1 MISTLKHTSFKTMK
15 NSLIWAVA
23 LGAVA
28 CSQENT
34 SDLAQLQG
42 ERDSLVALTQSAA
55 TRIQEID
62 AQLAALD
69 STRELTVVTV
79 LEVRPETFVHSF
91 EALGK
96 VEADRS
102 VNLLPEMGGQ
112 IKRVLVSEGDRV
124 AAGQTLIEL
133 DNSVLRSTLD
143 EVKKS
148 LALAATLYEKQERLW
163 KQGIGSEVQYLQAKT
178 NKESLE
184 QRIQTVQS
192 QLAMSRVKA
201 PFAGTVDEMTAK
213 EGEFAAPGMA
223 LGRLI
228 SSGKASVTADI
239 PESYANVVG
248 KGQKVDL
255 QFPSINKTM
264 EARVT
269 QVSDYINPDNR
280 TYKVFVDLPS
290 SSEFKPNM
298 LAKVQVRDYE
308 ADQALSVPSAL
319 VQQDMEGNNYVFV
332 WKLVKDGI
340 GLVEKRAVEV
350 GKNNG
355 TRVEIKSGLALGE
368 TLVDKGART
377 VRNGQSVKVMTESAK

>member
-1 MISTLKHTSFKTMK
+1 MTMK
-15 NSLIWAVA
+15 NSLLWAVA

-34 SDLAQLQG
+34 TDLAQLQG
-42 ERDSLVALTQSAA
+42 ERDSLVALTQTAA

-69 STRELTVVTV
+69 STRELTAVTV
-79 LEVRPETFVHSF
+79 LEVSPETFIHSF

-112 IKRVLVSEGDRV
+112 IKRVLVSEGERV

-133 DNSVLRSTLD
+133 DNSVMRSSLD
-143 EVKKS
+143 EVKKGLS
-148 LALAATLYEKQERLW
+148 LATTLFEKQERLW

-184 QRIQTVQS
+184 QRIQTVQN

-201 PFAGTVDEMTAK
+201 PFAGTVDEMNAK

-255 QFPSINKTM
+255 FFPSINKTL

-280 TYKVFVDLPS
+280 TYKVYVNLPAS
-290 SSEFKPNM
+290 AEYKPNM

-308 ADQALSVPSAL
+308 ADQALSVPAAL
-319 VQQDMEGNNYVFV
+319 VQQDMSGNNYVFV

-340 GLVEKRAVEV
+340 GLVEKRSVEV

-355 TRVEIKSGLALGE
+355 ERVEIKSGLTLGE

-377 VRNGQSVKVMTESAK
+377 VREGQSVKVMTESAK

>member
-1 MISTLKHTSFKTMK
+1 MK
-15 NSLIWAVA
+15 KSLIWAIA

-28 CSQENT
+28 CSNEKT
-34 SDLAQLQG
+34 TDLSQLQG
-42 ERDSLVALTQSAA
+42 ERDSLVAISQTAA
-55 TRIQEID
+55 ARIQEID
-62 AQLAALD
+62 AELAALD
-69 STRELTVVTV
+69 STRDLTSVTL
-79 LEVRPETFVHSF
+79 LEVQPENFVHAF

-124 AAGQTLIEL
+124 SAGQTLVEI
-133 DNSVLRSTLD
+133 DNSVMRSTLD
-143 EVKKS
+143 EIKKS
-148 LALAATLYEKQERLW
+148 LNLAVTLFEKQERLW

-184 QRIQTVQS
+184 QRIQTLQT
-192 QLAMSRVKA
+192 QMAMTRVKA
-201 PFAGTVDEMTAK
+201 PFAGTVDEMNAK

-228 SSGKASVTADI
+228 SAGKAAVTVDI
-239 PESYANVVG
+239 PESYSNVVG

-255 QFPSINKTM
+255 LFPSINKTL

-280 TYKVFVDLPS
+280 TFKVYVNLPATG
-290 SSEFKPNM
+290 EFKPNM
-298 LAKVQVRDYE
+298 LAKVRVRDYE
-308 ADQALSVPSAL
+308 ANQALSVPSAL
-319 VQQDMEGNNYVFV
+319 VQQDMNGAQYVFV
-332 WKLVKDGI
+332 FKAVKGGI
-340 GLVEKRAVEV
+340 GLVEKRPVTI

-355 TRVEIKSGLALGE
+355 SQVEIASGLKMGE
-368 TLVDKGART
+368 ILVDKGART
-377 VRNGQSVKVMTESAK
+377 VRDGQSVKEMKETSK

>member
-1 MISTLKHTSFKTMK
+1 MK
-15 NSLIWAVA
+15 KSLIWAIA

-28 CSQENT
+28 CSNEKT
-34 SDLAQLQG
+34 TDLTQLQG
-42 ERDSLVALTQSAA
+42 ERDSLVAISQTAA
-55 TRIQEID
+55 ARIQEID
-62 AQLAALD
+62 AELAALD
-69 STRELTVVTV
+69 STRDLTSVTL
-79 LEVRPETFVHSF
+79 LEVQPENFVHAF

-124 AAGQTLIEL
+124 AAGQTLVEI
-133 DNSVLRSTLD
+133 DNSVMRSTLD
-143 EVKKS
+143 EIKKS
-148 LALAATLYEKQERLW
+148 LNLAVTLFEKQERLW

-184 QRIQTVQS
+184 QRIQTLQT
-192 QLAMSRVKA
+192 QMAMTRVKA
-201 PFAGTVDEMTAK
+201 PFAGIVDEMSAK

-228 SSGKASVTADI
+228 SAGKASVTVDI
-239 PESYANVVG
+239 PESYSNVVG

-255 QFPSINKTM
+255 LFPSINKTL

-280 TYKVFVDLPS
+280 TFKVYINLPATG
-290 SSEFKPNM
+290 EFKPNM
-298 LAKVQVRDYE
+298 LAKVRVRDYE
-308 ADQALSVPSAL
+308 ANQALSVPSAL
-319 VQQDMEGNNYVFV
+319 VQQDMNGGQYVFV
-332 WKLVKDGI
+332 YKAVKGGI
-340 GLVEKRAVEV
+340 GLVEKRPVTI

-355 TRVEIKSGLALGE
+355 SQVEIASGLKMGE
-368 TLVDKGART
+368 ILVDKGART
-377 VRNGQSVKVMTESAK
+377 VRDGQSVKEMKETSK

>member
-1 MISTLKHTSFKTMK
+1 MK
-15 NSLIWAVA
+15 KSLIWAIA

-28 CSQENT
+28 CSNEKT
-34 SDLAQLQG
+34 TDLSQLQG
-42 ERDSLVALTQSAA
+42 ERDSLVAISQTAA
-55 TRIQEID
+55 ARIQEID
-62 AQLAALD
+62 AELAALD
-69 STRELTVVTV
+69 STRDLTSVTL
-79 LEVRPETFVHSF
+79 LEVQPENFVHAF

-124 AAGQTLIEL
+124 AAGQTLVEI
-133 DNSVLRSTLD
+133 DNSVMRSTLD

-148 LALAATLYEKQERLW
+148 LNLAVTLFEKQERLW

-184 QRIQTVQS
+184 QRIQTLQT
-192 QLAMSRVKA
+192 QMAMTRVKA
-201 PFAGTVDEMTAK
+201 PFAGTVDEMNAK

-228 SSGKASVTADI
+228 SAGKAAVTVDI
-239 PESYANVVG
+239 PESYSNVVG

-255 QFPSINKTM
+255 IFPSINKTL

-280 TYKVFVDLPS
+280 SFKVYVNLPATG
-290 SSEFKPNM
+290 EFKPNM
-298 LAKVQVRDYE
+298 LAKVRVRDYE
-308 ADQALSVPSAL
+308 ANQALSVPSAL
-319 VQQDMEGNNYVFV
+319 VQQDMNGGQYVFV
-332 WKLVKDGI
+332 FKAVKGGI
-340 GLVEKRAVEV
+340 GLVEKRAVTI

-355 TRVEIKSGLALGE
+355 SQVEIASGLKMGE
-368 TLVDKGART
+368 ILVDKGART
-377 VRNGQSVKVMTESAK
+377 VRDGQSVKEMKETSK

>member
-1 MISTLKHTSFKTMK
+1 MK
-15 NSLIWAVA
+15 KSLIWAIA

-28 CSQENT
+28 CSNEKT
-34 SDLAQLQG
+34 TDLSQLQG
-42 ERDSLVALTQSAA
+42 ERDSLVALSQTAA
-55 TRIQEID
+55 ARIQEID
-62 AQLAALD
+62 AELAALD
-69 STRELTVVTV
+69 STRDLTSVTL
-79 LEVRPETFVHSF
+79 LEVQPENFVHAF

-124 AAGQTLIEL
+124 AAGQTLVEI
-133 DNSVLRSTLD
+133 DNSVMRSTLD
-143 EVKKS
+143 EIKKS
-148 LALAATLYEKQERLW
+148 LNLAVTLFEKQERLW

-184 QRIQTVQS
+184 QRIQTLQT
-192 QLAMSRVKA
+192 QMAMTRVKA
-201 PFAGTVDEMTAK
+201 PFAGIVDEMSAK

-228 SSGKASVTADI
+228 SAGKASVTVDI
-239 PESYANVVG
+239 PESYSNVVG

-255 QFPSINKTM
+255 LFPSINKTL

-280 TYKVFVDLPS
+280 TFKVYVNLPATG
-290 SSEFKPNM
+290 EFKPNM
-298 LAKVQVRDYE
+298 LAKVRVRDYE
-308 ADQALSVPSAL
+308 ANQALSVPSAL
-319 VQQDMEGNNYVFV
+319 VQQDMNGGQYVFV
-332 WKLVKDGI
+332 YKAVKGGI
-340 GLVEKRAVEV
+340 GLVEKRPVTI

-355 TRVEIKSGLALGE
+355 SQVEIGSGLKMGE
-368 TLVDKGART
+368 ILVDKGART
-377 VRNGQSVKVMTESAK
+377 VRDGQSVKEMKETSK

>member
-1 MISTLKHTSFKTMK
+1 MK

-34 SDLAQLQG
+34 TDLAQLQG
-42 ERDSLVALTQSAA
+42 ERDSLVALTQTAA

-69 STRELTVVTV
+69 STRELTSITV
-79 LEVRPETFVHSF
+79 LEVRPETFIHSF

-112 IKRVLVSEGDRV
+112 IKRVLVEEGERV
-124 AAGQTLIEL
+124 VAGQTLIEL
-133 DNSVLRSTLD
+133 DNSVMRSSLD

-148 LALAATLYEKQERLW
+148 LSLATTLFEKQERLW

-184 QRIQTVQS
+184 QRIQTVQN
-192 QLAMSRVKA
+192 QLAMTRVKA
-201 PFAGTVDEMTAK
+201 PFAGTVDEMNAK

-255 QFPSINKTM
+255 FFPSINKSL

-280 TYKVFVDLPS
+280 TYKVYVNLPAS
-290 SSEFKPNM
+290 AEYKPNM

-308 ADQALSVPSAL
+308 ADQALSVPAAL
-319 VQQDMEGNNYVFV
+319 VQQDMAGNNYVFV

-355 TRVEIKSGLALGE
+355 ERVEIKSGLTLGE
-368 TLVDKGART
+368 TLVNKGART
-377 VRNGQSVKVMTESAK
+377 VREGQSVKVMTESAK

>member
-1 MISTLKHTSFKTMK
+1 MK

-34 SDLAQLQG
+34 TDLAQLQG
-42 ERDSLVALTQSAA
+42 ERDSLVALTQTAA

-69 STRELTVVTV
+69 STRELTAVTV
-79 LEVRPETFVHSF
+79 LEVSPETFIHSF

-112 IKRVLVSEGDRV
+112 IKRVLVEEGERV

-133 DNSVLRSTLD
+133 DNSVMRSSLD
-143 EVKKS
+143 EVKKGLS
-148 LALAATLYEKQERLW
+148 LATTLFEKQERLW
-163 KQGIGSEVQYLQAKT
+163 KQGIGGEVQYLQAKT

-184 QRIQTVQS
+184 QRIQTVQN
-192 QLAMSRVKA
+192 QLAMTRVKA
-201 PFAGTVDEMTAK
+201 PFAGTVDEMNAK

-239 PESYANVVG
+239 PESYANIVG

-255 QFPSINKTM
+255 FFPSINKTL

-280 TYKVFVDLPS
+280 TYKVYVNLPAS
-290 SSEFKPNM
+290 AEYKPNM

-308 ADQALSVPSAL
+308 ADQALSVPAAL
-319 VQQDMEGNNYVFV
+319 VQQDMSGNNYVFV

-355 TRVEIKSGLALGE
+355 ERVEIKSGLTLGE

-377 VRNGQSVKVMTESAK
+377 VREGQSVKVMTESAK

>member
-1 MISTLKHTSFKTMK
+1 MK

-28 CSQENT
+28 CSQESST
-34 SDLAQLQG
+34 DLAKLQG
-42 ERDSLVALTQSAA
+42 ERDSLVALTQTVA

-62 AQLAALD
+62 AQLASLD
-69 STRELTVVTV
+69 STRELTSITV

-112 IKRVLVSEGDRV
+112 IKRVLVTEGERV

-133 DNSVLRSTLD
+133 DNSVMRSSLD

-148 LALAATLYEKQERLW
+148 LNLATTLFEKQERLW

-184 QRIQTVQS
+184 QRIQTVQN
-192 QLAMSRVKA
+192 QLAMTRVKA
-201 PFAGTVDEMTAK
+201 PFAGTVDEMNAK

-239 PESYANVVG
+239 PESYSNVVG

-255 QFPSINKTM
+255 FFPSLNKSL

-280 TYKVFVDLPS
+280 TYKVFVNLPATG
-290 SSEFKPNM
+290 EYKPNM
-298 LAKVQVRDYE
+298 LAKVRVRDYE
-308 ADQALSVPSAL
+308 ANQALSVPAAL
-319 VQQDMEGNNYVFV
+319 VQQDMSGNNYVFV

-355 TRVEIKSGLALGE
+355 EQVEIKSGLALGE

-377 VRNGQSVKVMTESAK
+377 VRDGQSVKVMTETAQ

>member
-1 MISTLKHTSFKTMK
+1 MK

-34 SDLAQLQG
+34 TDLAQLQG
-42 ERDSLVALTQSAA
+42 ERDSLVALTQTAA

-69 STRELTVVTV
+69 STRELTAVTV
-79 LEVRPETFVHSF
+79 LEVSPETFIHSF

-112 IKRVLVSEGDRV
+112 IKRVLVEEGERV

-133 DNSVLRSTLD
+133 DNSVMRSSLD

-148 LALAATLYEKQERLW
+148 LSLATTLFEKQERLW

-184 QRIQTVQS
+184 QRIQTVQN
-192 QLAMSRVKA
+192 QLAMTRVKA
-201 PFAGTVDEMTAK
+201 PFAGTVDEMNAK

-255 QFPSINKTM
+255 FFPSINKSL

-280 TYKVFVDLPS
+280 TYKVYVNLPAS
-290 SSEFKPNM
+290 AEYKPNM

-308 ADQALSVPSAL
+308 ADHALSVPAAL
-319 VQQDMEGNNYVFV
+319 VQQDMAGNNYVFV

-355 TRVEIKSGLALGE
+355 ERVEIKSGLTLGE
-368 TLVDKGART
+368 TLVNKGART
-377 VRNGQSVKVMTESAK
+377 VREGQSVKVMTESAK